1 MIYFAQQ
8 VSSTLFQMVWMN
20 EWMMN
25 EIKNKVLS
33 LLEHMD
39 LSYEYY

>member
-8 VSSTLFQMVWMN
+8 VSGTLFQMEWMN